1 MKLKK
6 CISIVLVLF
15 LLLSFGGCGEKNAQT
30 QETQISEPET
40 SEIKAPEP
48 EASEVA
54 ALPEEELFYPW
65 MIGNAEFMVPAGVI
79 PSNMVED
86 GVEYCTF
93 QIGDLFVLVS
103 AIPKEGRFSLADFEK
118 EDADAYLNELME
130 PDEYGYAPA
139 TGELIIAGEIPYYM
153 LGYSYEDTG
162 SWIMFYTIL
171 DGIAYNFC
179 GWRPNDAIAETDIE
193 FLWGT
198 ASTLNS
204 LLVELEE
211 EVDGE

>member
-1 MKLKK
+1 MRKY
-6 CISIVLVLF
+6 ISIVLVIVLC
-15 LLLSFGGCGEKNAQT
+15 LSCVGCGEKKTET
-30 QETQISEPET
+30 QETEISETET
-40 SEIKAPEP
+40 SEVTDLPE
-48 EASEVA
+48 
-54 ALPEEELFYPW
+54 EEELFYPW
-65 MIGNAEFMVPAGVI
+65 IIGNAEFMVPAGVI
-79 PSNMVED
+79 PSNMVEGD
-86 GVEYCTF
+86 VEYCTF
-93 QIGDLFVLVS
+93 QVGDLFVLVS
-103 AIPKEGRFSLADFEK
+103 AIPQEGRFSLSDFEK

-171 DGIAYNFC
+171 DGMAYNFC
-179 GWRPNDAIAETDIE
+179 GWRPNDTVVETDVE

-204 LLVELEE
+204 LLAELEE

>member
-1 MKLKK
+1 MKR
-6 CISIVLVLF
+6 CISIVLVVF
-15 LLLSFGGCGEKNAQT
+15 LLLSFVGCGDTKTET
-30 QETQISEPET
+30 QEPQISEPET

-103 AIPKEGRFSLADFEK
+103 AIPQEGRFSLSDFEK
-118 EDADAYLNELME
+118 EDADAYLHELME
-130 PDEYGYAPA
+130 PDEYGYAPT
-139 TGELIIAGEIPYYM
+139 TGGLIIAGEIPYYM
-153 LGYSYEDTG
+153 LGYSYEDAG

-179 GWRPNDAIAETDIE
+179 GWRPDDTIAETDIE

>member
-1 MKLKK
+1 MRKY
-6 CISIVLVLF
+6 ISIVLVIVLCLAF
-15 LLLSFGGCGEKNAQT
+15 VGCGEKKTET
-30 QETQISEPET
+30 QETEISETET
-40 SEIKAPEP
+40 SE
-48 EASEVA
+48 VTD
-54 ALPEEELFYPW
+54 LPEEEDFFYPSI
-65 MIGNAEFMVPAGVI
+65 IGN
-79 PSNMVED
+79 
-86 GVEYCTF
+86 
-93 QIGDLFVLVS
+93 
-103 AIPKEGRFSLADFEK
+103 GRFSLSDFEK

-130 PDEYGYAPA
+130 PYEYGYAPA

-171 DGIAYNFC
+171 DGMAYNFC
-179 GWRPNDAIAETDIE
+179 GWRPNDTVVETAVE

-204 LLVELEE
+204 LLAELEE

>member
-1 MKLKK
+1 MRKYM
-6 CISIVLVLF
+6 SIVLVIVLC
-15 LLLSFGGCGEKNAQT
+15 LSFVGCGEKKTET
-30 QETQISEPET
+30 QETEISEAETET
-40 SEIKAPEP
+40 SEVTDLPE
-48 EASEVA
+48 
-54 ALPEEELFYPW
+54 EEELFYPW
-65 MIGNAEFMVPAGVI
+65 IIGNAEFMVPTGVI
-79 PSNMVED
+79 PSNMVEGD
-86 GVEYCTF
+86 VEYCTF
-93 QIGDLFVLVS
+93 QVGDLFVLVS
-103 AIPKEGRFSLADFEK
+103 AIPQEGRFSLSDFEK

-171 DGIAYNFC
+171 DGMAYNFC
-179 GWRPNDAIAETDIE
+179 GWRPNDTVVETDVE

-204 LLVELEE
+204 LLAELEE

>member
-6 CISIVLVLF
+6 CISIILVLF
-15 LLLSFGGCGEKNAQT
+15 LLLSFVGCGDTKTET

-48 EASEVA
+48 ETSEVA

-65 MIGNAEFMVPAGVI
+65 MIGNAEFMVPVGVI

-103 AIPKEGRFSLADFEK
+103 AIPQEGRFSLSDFEK

-139 TGELIIAGEIPYYM
+139 TGKLIIAGEIPYYM
-153 LGYSYEDTG
+153 LGYSYEDAG

-179 GWRPNDAIAETDIE
+179 GWRPNDTIVETDVE

-204 LLVELEE
+204 LLIELEE
-211 EVDGE
+211 EVDGK

>member
-30 QETQISEPET
+30 QEPQISEPET

-48 EASEVA
+48 ETSEVA
-54 ALPEEELFYPW
+54 ALPEEELLYPW

-103 AIPKEGRFSLADFEK
+103 AIPQEGRFSLSDFEK

-153 LGYSYEDTG
+153 LGYSYEDAG
-162 SWIMFYTIL
+162 CWIMF
-171 DGIAYNFC
+171 
-179 GWRPNDAIAETDIE
+179 
-193 FLWGT
+193 
-198 ASTLNS
+198 
-204 LLVELEE
+204 
-211 EVDGE
+211 